1 MRIFTG
7 STGLEVSDQSLNPLL
22 QVEDDETKSLS
33 RLISVTRSAT
43 GGVVGAVLKNTAG
56 TGFARLQLDAN
67 NSTGLVR
74 LEAASAGG
82 CTLDA
87 PGQEIWL
94 QNRLTG
100 QAPLIVETNGIVT
113 TAYGQNDLSDEKV
126 KRNVRDADLDE
137 LQTIFDRATPKRY
150 DRADTDQKDRLGFL
164 AQDLQ
169 HGGVTGKT
177 MWGGEELLT
186 LDYGK
191 LTAVLWGVCKRLQ
204 ARVDALEKRP
214 RAKAKTKTDG

>member
-1 MRIFTG
+1 MI
-7 STGLEVSDQSLNPLL
+7 
-22 QVEDDETKSLS
+22 
-33 RLISVTRSAT
+33 
-43 GGVVGAVLKNTAG
+43 KNTATTG
-56 TGFARLQLDAN
+56 TARLQLDAN
-67 NSTGLVR
+67 TATGFAQ
-74 LEAASAGG
+74 LEVAPTGN
-82 CTLDA
+82 CTLNV

-126 KRNVRDADLDE
+126 KQNIRHADLDE
-137 LQTIFDRATPKRY
+137 LQAIFDRAAPKRY
-150 DRADTDQKDRLGFL
+150 DRADVDQKDRLGFL

-177 MWGGEELLT
+177 MWGGKELLT

-191 LTAVLWGVCKRLQ
+191 LTAVLWGVCKKLQ
-204 ARVDALEKRP
+204 ARVEALEKPKKPKTRRGESP
-214 RAKAKTKTDG
+214 RER

>member
-1 MRIFTG
+1 MLKIEADETQCLTRVLSVTN
-7 STGLEVSDQSLNPLL
+7 SAAASTTGLV
-22 QVEDDETKSLS
+22 
-33 RLISVTRSAT
+33 I
-43 GGVVGAVLKNTAG
+43 KNTAT
-56 TGFARLQLDAN
+56 TGVARLQLDAN
-67 NSTGLVR
+67 TAAGFAQLEVAPTGN
-74 LEAASAGG
+74 
-82 CTLDA
+82 CTLNA

-100 QAPLIVETNGIVT
+100 QAPLIVETNGVVT

-126 KRNVRDADLDE
+126 KRNVRDADLEE
-137 LQTIFDRATPKRY
+137 LQAIFDRAAPKRY

-204 ARVDALEKRP
+204 ARVEALEKP
-214 RAKAKTKTDG
+214 KKAKAKSRPSR